1 MVYLTSLI
9 YLVNLNFFN
18 VSNFILLHFDSL
30 SQNPRRVYTLQLF
43 DTALKTH
50 SIGFLLLFLFLFLPS
65 V

>member
-1 MVYLTSLI
+1 MLPSFMI
-9 YLVNLNFFN
+9 YLISLDFFN

-50 SIGFLLLFLFLFLPS
+50 STGFLPLFLFPFLPS
-65 V
+65 I